1 VNGFVAPNFGV
12 TAAAPGAPAAPSRP
26 TLQDLQPV
34 IIGAGPAGIRA
45 AQALVAAGLRPLVLD
60 ESLRAGGQIYRQPP
74 AAPGYTRTP
83 ATLYGFE
90 HRKATRLHR
99 LMAQLAPSIDYE
111 PGSLVWNL
119 ADGVLDVM
127 RDGSSRQVPYRHL
140 IIATGATDRVLPML
154 GWLTPGVYTLGGAQ
168 VALKYQGCAIGSRV
182 VFMGTGPLLYLVA
195 YQYAK
200 AGAHVAAVLDTA
212 RFKDRLAALPGLL
225 RAPVL
230 LTKGLYYMA
239 WLRRHGVTMHEGVRP
254 LRVVGGGRGE
264 GGSQT
269 EGGSQV
275 NDSPREGDT
284 RVEAVEFQ
292 VGTQTMT
299 IACDALGY
307 GLGLRSETQL
317 ASLAGCRYAF
327 NARDRAWLPTHD
339 AAGRSSVA
347 GVYLAGDGAGI
358 AGADAAELSG
368 ERAALALLQDMGR
381 RVDPQHV
388 RSLDGKL
395 LRWQRIRDAL
405 ERAFPFPDDWA
416 AGIEDDVMV
425 CRCEEIS
432 AGTLRASVA
441 GQGTQELNRLKALT
455 RVGMGRCQGRMC
467 GAAAAEV
474 LAHACGVGPD
484 QVGRLRPQPPVKPIP
499 IHIVMMNTSR
509 SAAATTSE
517 EVHR

>member
-1 VNGFVAPNFGV
+1 M
-12 TAAAPGAPAAPSRP
+12 
-26 TLQDLQPV
+26 QDLQPV

-45 AQALVAAGLRPLVLD
+45 AQALVAAGLRPIVLD

-140 IIATGATDRVLPML
+140 IIATGATDRVLPMP

-212 RFKDRLAALPGLL
+212 RFKDRLVALPGLL

-230 LTKGLYYMA
+230 LAKGLYYMA
-239 WLRRHGVTMHEGVRP
+239 WLRRHGVTLHEGVRP
-254 LRVVGGGRGE
+254 LRVVG
-264 GGSQT
+264 
-269 EGGSQV
+269 
-275 NDSPREGDT
+275 DT

-292 VGTQTMT
+292 AGTQTMT
-299 IACDALGY
+299 VACDALGF

-381 RVDPQHV
+381 QVDPRHV

-499 IHIVMMNTSR
+499 IHIVMMATPGTA
-509 SAAATTSE
+509 AAATSSTPAAPATPIASTTLAPSAVPAVAVVASAADTAAHDAARAVVPAATE
-517 EVHR
+517 SVEVHR